1 VRVRKELDRLGLQY
15 EIVNVPD
22 QHQKRTKLKEIF
34 GTTGVPSMT
43 DGKVKIADDDDA
55 IVDYLKRTYA
65 KVRNL

>member
-1 VRVRKELDRLGLQY
+1 MRVREELDRLGLQY
-15 EIVNVPD
+15 EIVNVPHE
-22 QHQKRTKLKEIF
+22 HQKRTKLKEIF

-65 KVRNL
+65 NTG